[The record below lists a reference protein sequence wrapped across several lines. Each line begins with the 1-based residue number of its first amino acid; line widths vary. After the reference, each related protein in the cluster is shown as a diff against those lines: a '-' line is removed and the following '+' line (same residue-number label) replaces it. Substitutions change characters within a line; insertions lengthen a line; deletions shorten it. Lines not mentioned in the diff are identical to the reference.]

1 MILIYS
7 ITGLYPLLLK
17 ITIVFVILISLIS
30 VFTLIVQVHQK
41 LQRGKRKKVVSAFGV
56 LIEKAILA
64 EQESIEVSPIHEFAI
79 PRRLQKMLSQRELRE
94 WFLHELVQAKRNL
107 SGVASA
113 NLKRL
118 YEQLKLYED
127 SNRKLNSLKW
137 YRKALG
143 IQELCLM
150 GQTRYAEEI
159 FHHTNHSNEYVRMEA
174 QLGII
179 TLTGM
184 KGLRF
189 LDGLTQE
196 ITPWNRILLLE
207 HVSDFSYADFTEI
220 EDWLLSP
227 NISVILFT
235 LKLIDIYHLFALHD
249 KVVDALDHTSGDV
262 KTAALATLKAIYN
275 DSSAEKIIACYPEGD
290 MRFRQD
296 ALSTLEVIG
305 SAASLPFLLQQW
317 RSDSVIVRMAAAKAI
332 VHSSPNGLSL
342 LEKSPDAASD
352 PERAIIQHLK
362 AEIKL

>member
-1 MILIYS
+1 MILIFS
-7 ITGLYPLLLK
+7 ISGLYPLLLK
-17 ITIVFVILISLIS
+17 ITIVFGILIALIS
-30 VFTLIVQVHQK
+30 IFTLIVQVHQK
-41 LQRGKRKKVVSAFGV
+41 GQSGKRKKVVNAFGV
-56 LIEKAILA
+56 LIEKAILT
-64 EQESIEVSPIHEFAI
+64 EQDTNEATPIHAFAV

-94 WFLHELVQAKRNL
+94 WFIHELVQAKQNL

-113 NLKRL
+113 NLRRL
-118 YEQLKLYED
+118 YEQLKLYDD
-127 SNRKLNSLKW
+127 SNRKLNSYKW
-137 YRKALG
+137 YRKSVG

-159 FHHTNHSNEYVRMEA
+159 FRYTNHTNEYVRMEA

-207 HVSDFSYADFTEI
+207 HVSNFSYADFTDI

-227 NISVILFT
+227 NVSVILFT

-249 KVVDALDHTSGDV
+249 KVIDALDHTSEDV
-262 KTAALATLKAIYN
+262 KIAALATLKAIYN
-275 DSSAEKIIACYPEGD
+275 DSSAEKIIARYPKAD
-290 MRFRQD
+290 MRFQRE

-305 SAASLPFLLQQW
+305 SAVSLPFLLQQW
-317 RSDSVIVRMAAAKAI
+317 RSDSVIVKMAAAKAVI
-332 VHSSPNGLSL
+332 HSSPDGFSL
-342 LEKSPDAASD
+342 LEKSPEAVLD
-352 PERAIIQHLK
+352 PGKAIIQHIK
-362 AEIKL
+362 SEIEL